1 MKKRYIVL
9 ISILSFIFLIA
20 LFFSFFGH
28 VYPSKVEIKECNNT
42 TNALHVDPSLFIPQT
57 YNNCGPYA
65 ATAAINIL
73 YGKLNDPETLAK
85 ETKYRII
92 KNLTLPQGV
101 VKLLKDHNVKTK
113 QYILKHKNE
122 EEKVLFL
129 KNQIDMGHPVI
140 LLLKIG
146 EVLHYVTVLGYN
158 EKGFMI
164 FDSAMPKRTD
174 NPALTIIDK
183 ECTEGNCFSSY
194 WYLTRLWSDGGVGP
208 FFNSYA
214 IVCSKK

>member
-1 MKKRYIVL
+1 MKKHNIVF
-9 ISILSFIFLIA
+9 LSVLSVIFLFA
-20 LFFSFFGH
+20 LFLSFFGH
-28 VYPSKVEIKECNNT
+28 VYPSKVELKECNNKI
-42 TNALHVDPSLFIPQT
+42 NSLHVDPSLFIPQT
-57 YNNCGPYA
+57 FNNCGPYA

-73 YGKLNDPETLAK
+73 YGELNNPETLAK

-101 VKLLKDHNVKTK
+101 VKLLHDHNVKTK
-113 QYILKHKNE
+113 QYILKHKNM
-122 EEKVLFL
+122 EEKVIFL

-164 FDSAMPKRTD
+164 FDSAMPERKD
-174 NPALTIIDK
+174 NPSRTVIDK
-183 ECTEGNCFSSY
+183 ECSEGNCFSSFY
-194 WYLTRLWSDGGVGP
+194 YLTHLWSDGGVGP